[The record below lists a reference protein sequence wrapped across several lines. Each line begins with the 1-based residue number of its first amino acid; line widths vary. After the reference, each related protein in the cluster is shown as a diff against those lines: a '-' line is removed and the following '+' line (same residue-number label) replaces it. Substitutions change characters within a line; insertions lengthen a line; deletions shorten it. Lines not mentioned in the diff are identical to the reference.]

1 MFGQNLQLL
10 LLQRPCQPEVPK
22 NQGFT
27 KGETAAHEREFA
39 IRERPFS
46 AEP

>member
-1 MFGQNLQLL
+1 MFGRNLQPL

-27 KGETAAHEREFA
+27 EGKTAAHEREFA
-39 IRERPFS
+39 ICERPFS